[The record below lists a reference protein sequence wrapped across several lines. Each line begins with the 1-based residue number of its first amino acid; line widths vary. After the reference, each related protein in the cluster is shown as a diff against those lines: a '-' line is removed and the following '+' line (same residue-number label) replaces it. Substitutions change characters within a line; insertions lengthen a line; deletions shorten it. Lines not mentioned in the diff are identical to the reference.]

1 MPILKKVKMKTKNI
15 LCLLVILSGLSLSAT
30 AQQDVQFSQ
39 YVFNPLFI
47 NTAYAGYRGDTYV
60 SAIYRSQWA
69 SVEGSPKT
77 LAASVDWLAGHSDQ
91 MGLSARIMTDKL
103 GPQRGTSI
111 TGGYTY
117 RIPMADDRSKML
129 SLGIGI
135 GIKQYSLDGNTFKYV
150 DGNDQLIPAGNE
162 SRIVPDA
169 DFGIYYNTP
178 SYYIS
183 ASVQDLISSRT
194 ISSKYAL
201 NGQTYASMERSTH
214 LYLGAGTILDL
225 SDDVKL
231 KPSFLWKEDFK
242 GPSNIDLNAFL
253 LLSDR
258 LWIGASYRTGM
269 RLWSKADN
277 LEGLEKKDAIAAII
291 DIYATDKLRIGY
303 SYDFT
308 ISAMNPYEKGTHE
321 ISIGLLFP
329 KKDKRA
335 LSPRYF

>member
-1 MPILKKVKMKTKNI
+1 MKTKNI
-15 LCLLVILSGLSLSAT
+15 LCLLVVLCGLSLSSN
-30 AQQDVQFSQ
+30 AQQDIQFSQ

-69 SVEGSPKT
+69 GVQGSPKT
-77 LAASVDWLAGHSDQ
+77 LAASVDFLAGRSDQ

-103 GPQRGTSI
+103 GPQRGTNF
-111 TGGYTY
+111 TAGYTY
-117 RIPMADDRSKML
+117 RIPLDNDGAKML
-129 SLGIGI
+129 SFGLGV
-135 GIKQYSLDGNTFKYV
+135 GIKQYSLDGNAFKYV
-150 DGNDQLIPAGNE
+150 DGNDQVIPAGNE

-178 SYYIS
+178 SYYVS
-183 ASVQDLISSRT
+183 VSVQDLLSSQT
-194 ISSKYAL
+194 ISAKYAL
-201 NGQTYASMERSTH
+201 NGEIFKSMERSRH
-214 LYLGAGTILDL
+214 LYFGAGTILDL

-253 LLSDR
+253 LLSER

-277 LEGLEKKDAIAAII
+277 LAGLEKKDAIAAIV
-291 DIYATDKLRIGY
+291 DIYATDRLRIGY

-308 ISAMNPYEKGTHE
+308 ISSMNPYEKGTHE
-321 ISIGLLFP
+321 ISVGLLFP